1 MQRSTRNEARLL
13 RHTKSYAPKIV
24 KRKPSSSEGS
34 EGDIAIGNTPKGV
47 QLYAKIGNKW
57 HSFSSDE
64 QALNAVKDNI
74 SLPTANKYTI
84 SNLTEDRTYDAN
96 SSSAVAT
103 RVNELADILGTLI
116 KDLERLGFLKSEIS

>member
-1 MQRSTRNEARLL
+1 MQRSIRNEARLL

-24 KRKPSSSEGS
+24 KRKPSPSEGS

-47 QLYAKIGNKW
+47 KLYAKIGNKW
-57 HSFSSDE
+57 YSFSSDE

-74 SLPTANKYTI
+74 NVPTANQYNI
-84 SNLTEDRTYDAN
+84 SNLTEDRTYNAN
-96 SSSAVAT
+96 SSTTA
-103 RVNELADILGTLI
+103 ELADILGTLI

>member
-1 MQRSTRNEARLL
+1 MQRSIRNEARLL

-24 KRKPSSSEGS
+24 KRKPSPSEGS

-47 QLYAKIGNKW
+47 KLYAKIGNKW
-57 HSFSSDE
+57 YSFSSDE

-74 SLPTANKYTI
+74 NVPTANQYNI

-96 SSSAVAT
+96 SSTTA
-103 RVNELADILGTLI
+103 ELADILGTLI